1 MLILLIMFLTSSRA
15 PWSSRC
21 LPNGLYLNLN
31 FIYLNRRALAT
42 SVDDYHQLKCIK
54 HCSIHHRCSTPSF
67 TFHATFCSHS
77 GLFFATVP
85 FSCAAP
91 LSALLLLPAAASPP
105 PQTYACPHGS
115 LRAVVWHW
123 RERWVSTVENE
134 KMPIWSI
141 KNEPVHQIY
150 RLVDIWSF
158 FFIFFQLWR
167 CPFVWWL
174 DISVFPLSWFSIT
187 HISFIHRSV
196 FEPLFR
202 KIRQTHVLG
211 SQMPHFLLWN

>member
-158 FFIFFQLWR
+158 FFCFFPTLTLPLCLVAWHICISAQL
-167 CPFVWWL
+167 
-174 DISVFPLSWFSIT
+174 I
-187 HISFIHRSV
+187 
-196 FEPLFR
+196 
-202 KIRQTHVLG
+202 
-211 SQMPHFLLWN
+211 

>member
-91 LSALLLLPAAASPP
+91 LSALLLPPAAASPP
-105 PQTYACPHGS
+105 PQTKPTHVLTGRSERLFDTGGKGGS
-115 LRAVVWHW
+115 VQW
-123 RERWVSTVENE
+123 RMKKCQSGVL
-134 KMPIWSI
+134 KMNLCTRYIGWWTY
-141 KNEPVHQIY
+141 EA
-150 RLVDIWSF
+150 F
-158 FFIFFQLWR
+158 FFFGSALFPTLTL
-167 CPFVWWL
+167 PL
-174 DISVFPLSWFSIT
+174 DISVFPLS
-187 HISFIHRSV
+187 
-196 FEPLFR
+196 
-202 KIRQTHVLG
+202 
-211 SQMPHFLLWN
+211 